1 LLGRPGEGRTSKSQ
15 ATPREGRAQARK
27 SGAECIRQARRPA
40 KFASLRDAPYRQ
52 ANLQAP
58 AREGA
63 EDKKMKPTICR
74 FTFLS
79 LFLLASSFYSQA
91 QSDSQNAH
99 LTGQVTDVSGYGVA
113 QVRVVVR
120 PQGRDSSQTYETA
133 STPDG
138 TYDLPLPPGS
148 YRVHFEHP
156 AFVPRDLTLQLAL
169 AESRKLDVRLEIA
182 QLSEN
187 VIVTAQPEPALA
199 QETSASVTV
208 ITREEIDDRQAVPL
222 ADVLLYTP
230 GVAIDR
236 TGPEG
241 GLAGVFLNGGNSYQT
256 KVLVDGTAVNLPGGT
271 FDFSNFTLDNIDK
284 VEVVRGAESALY
296 GTDAVSGVI
305 QVFTHRGETRVPAV
319 DLFAEGGSFSTA
331 RGGAQLSG
339 LLGSFDYS
347 GAASYF
353 TSQGQGPNDSFRNR
367 TVSGNFGYA
376 FSENNQLRLALR
388 NNTSEAG
395 IPGQTL
401 ITPPSLH
408 QINDLHDFS
417 ANARWEFTSG
427 AHWHHQLSGA
437 ESYHHVFTANPV
449 QSFFATDPF
458 AGCPQTN
465 SAAVPTAEFCDFT
478 SPGAKSEYNRASIK
492 AQTSYI
498 LRKFSATAGYQ
509 YEIENADI
517 SFLGIGHLRRNNQ
530 GGYLDFRYLPLS
542 RLSLDFGARAEANGS
557 FGTRVVPRA
566 GASLALRYG
575 SGFWGDTRYRFF
587 YGQGIVEPRFDQTAG
602 SSPCFPGDPTLK
614 PEASKT
620 WNTGIEQKLARDR
633 VKISADYFS
642 SRFYDIIS
650 FTSCSPFSPCSVP
663 QPAGCPAFW
672 GNFFNTDLARARGT
686 NVAAEARLV
695 RWLTLMG
702 NYSYD
707 DSRVLISPNAFD
719 PAEIA
724 GNHLIRR
731 PPNSGSL
738 TLNSSFRHFNFTIA
752 GYFSGA
758 RTDSDFL
765 FLGLTRNPG
774 YARFDAAGSYNFG
787 RGISLYAR
795 ATNLFDKQYQDAIGY
810 PALGRD
816 VRVGMN
822 YRFSGRD

>member
-1 LLGRPGEGRTSKSQ
+1 MSSTLR
-15 ATPREGRAQARK
+15 RAA
-27 SGAECIRQARRPA
+27 
-40 KFASLRDAPYRQ
+40 FLVFLASLVS
-52 ANLQAP
+52 
-58 AREGA
+58 
-63 EDKKMKPTICR
+63 
-74 FTFLS
+74 FS
-79 LFLLASSFYSQA
+79 LQA
-91 QSDSQNAH
+91 QSDSPAAR
-99 LTGQVTDVSGYGVA
+99 LYGTLL
-113 QVRVVVR
+113 
-120 PQGRDSSQTYETA
+120 DSSGAGVPGVRITA
-133 STPDG
+133 QLENAPSATPLAATSANDG
-138 TYDLPLPPGS
+138 SYSLAFPPGR
-148 YRVHFEHP
+148 YRIQFTGES
-156 AFVPRDLTLQLAL
+156 FTPRDVILDFSAG
-169 AESRKLDVRLEIA
+169 ESRKLELHLELERL
-182 QLSEN
+182 SSS
-187 VIVTAQPEPALA
+187 VVVTAEAEPALA
-199 QETSASVTV
+199 KETSASVTV
-208 ITREEIDDRQAVPL
+208 ITRDEIDRRQAVPL
-222 ADVLLYTP
+222 TDVLLYAP
-230 GVAIDR
+230 GVAVDR

-241 GLAGVFLNGGNSYQT
+241 GLAGIFLNGGNSYQT
-256 KVLVDGTAVNLPGGT
+256 KVLIDGTTVNLPGGT

-305 QVFTHRGETRVPAV
+305 QVFTHRGETRVPA
-319 DLFAEGGSFSTA
+319 FSIFSEGGSFSTA

-353 TSQGQGPNDSFRNR
+353 ASDGQGPNDSFRNR
-367 TVSGNFGYA
+367 TISGNFGYA
-376 FSENNQLRLALR
+376 FSETNQLRFALR

-401 ITPPSLH
+401 LTPPSLH

-427 AHWHHQLSGA
+427 THWHHQVSGA

-465 SAAVPTAEFCDFT
+465 PAAVPTAEFCDFT
-478 SPGAKSEYNRASIK
+478 SPGAKSEYNRASIN
-492 AQTSYI
+492 AQSSYI

-509 YEIENADI
+509 YEVENSDI
-517 SFLGIGHLRRNNQ
+517 SFLAIGHLRRNNQ
-530 GGYLDFRYLPLS
+530 GGFLDFRYLPIS
-542 RLSLDFGARAEANGS
+542 RLSLDFGGRAEANGS
-557 FGTRVVPRA
+557 FGTRVVPRV

-587 YGQGIVEPRFDQTAG
+587 YGEGIVEPRFDQTAG
-602 SSPCFPGDPTLK
+602 SSPCAPGNPTLK

-620 WNTGIEQKLARDR
+620 WNTGVEQKLANGR
-633 VKISADYFS
+633 VKISVDYFS
-642 SRFYDIIS
+642 SRLYDIIS

-672 GNFFNTDLARARGT
+672 GNFFNTDLARARGA
-686 NVAAEARLV
+686 NVAVESRLV
-695 RWLTLMG
+695 HWLMLGG

-707 DSRVLISPNAFD
+707 DSRVLVSPNAFD

-731 PPNSGSL
+731 PANSGSL
-738 TLNSSFRHFNFTIA
+738 TLSSSFRQFNFTIA

-774 YARFDAAGSYNFG
+774 YARFDVSSSYAIG
-787 RGISLYAR
+787 RGISLYAH
-795 ATNLFDKQYQDAIGY
+795 ATNLFDKRYQDAIGY

-822 YRFSGRD
+822 YRFPGKS

>member
-1 LLGRPGEGRTSKSQ
+1 
-15 ATPREGRAQARK
+15 
-27 SGAECIRQARRPA
+27 
-40 KFASLRDAPYRQ
+40 
-52 ANLQAP
+52 
-58 AREGA
+58 
-63 EDKKMKPTICR
+63 MKPTIRR
-74 FTFLS
+74 FAFLAFLS
-79 LFLLASSFYSQA
+79 LAISFSLKS
-91 QSDSQNAH
+91 QSDSPTAH
-99 LTGQVTDVSGYGVA
+99 LSGTLLDSNGTGVPGVRITAQLESAPNATLLAATSANDGSYSLTFPAGRYRIQFTRESFVTLDFILDFFAGQS
-113 QVRVVVR
+113 RKFDLHLELERLSSSVVVSA
-120 PQGRDSSQTYETA
+120 Q
-133 STPDG
+133 
-138 TYDLPLPPGS
+138 
-148 YRVHFEHP
+148 
-156 AFVPRDLTLQLAL
+156 
-169 AESRKLDVRLEIA
+169 AEP
-182 QLSEN
+182 
-187 VIVTAQPEPALA
+187 TLA
-199 QETSASVTV
+199 QETSAFVSV
-208 ITREEIDDRQAVPL
+208 ITRDEIDKRQAVPL
-222 ADVLLYTP
+222 TDVLLYTP

-241 GLAGVFLNGGNSYQT
+241 GLAGIFLNGGNSYQT
-256 KVLVDGTAVNLPGGT
+256 KVLIDGTAVNLPGGT
-271 FDFSNFTLDNIDK
+271 FDFSNLTLDNIDK

-296 GTDAVSGVI
+296 GTDAGSGVI
-305 QVFTHRGETRVPAV
+305 QVFTHRGETHVPALSV
-319 DLFAEGGSFSTA
+319 FAEGGSFSTA

-353 TSQGQGPNDSFRNR
+353 TSEGQGPNDSFRNR
-367 TVSGNFGYA
+367 TISGNFGYA
-376 FSENNQLRLALR
+376 FSETNRLRLALR
-388 NNTSEAG
+388 HNTSEAG

-401 ITPPSLH
+401 LTPPSLH

-417 ANARWEFTSG
+417 ANARWDFTSG
-427 AHWHHQLSGA
+427 AHWHHQVSGA
-437 ESYHHVFTANPV
+437 ESYHHVFTANPI

-465 SAAVPTAEFCDFT
+465 PAAVPTAEFCDFT
-478 SPGAKSEYNRASIK
+478 SPGATSEYNRVSLN

-509 YEIENADI
+509 YEVENADI

-542 RLSLDFGARAEANGS
+542 RLSLDFGGRAEANGS
-557 FGTRVVPRA
+557 FGARVVPRI

-587 YGQGIVEPRFDQTAG
+587 YGEGIVEPRFDQNAG
-602 SSPCFPGDPTLK
+602 SSPCFPGNPTLK

-620 WNTGIEQKLARDR
+620 WNTGIEQKLADDR

-650 FTSCSPFSPCSVP
+650 FTSCSPFSPCAIP

-686 NVAAEARLV
+686 NIAVEARPV
-695 RWLTLMG
+695 RWLMLAG

-707 DSRVLISPNAFD
+707 DSRVLVSPNAFD
-719 PAEIA
+719 PAEIP

-731 PPNSGSL
+731 PPNAGSL
-738 TLNSSFRHFNFTIA
+738 TLSSAFRQFTFTLA

-774 YARFDAAGSYNFG
+774 YARFDIASSYTIG

-795 ATNLFDKQYQDAIGY
+795 ATNLLDKQYQDAIGY

-816 VRVGMN
+816 VRIGMN
-822 YRFSGRD
+822 YRFAGKN

>member
-1 LLGRPGEGRTSKSQ
+1 MKS
-15 ATPREGRAQARK
+15 T
-27 SGAECIRQARRPA
+27 IRRSAFLA
-40 KFASLRDAPYRQ
+40 FLIFAV
-52 ANLQAP
+52 
-58 AREGA
+58 
-63 EDKKMKPTICR
+63 
-74 FTFLS
+74 
-79 LFLLASSFYSQA
+79 SFSSQA
-91 QSDSQNAH
+91 QSDSSAH
-99 LTGQVTDVSGYGVA
+99 LSGTVL
-113 QVRVVVR
+113 
-120 PQGRDSSQTYETA
+120 DSSGAAVPGVRITA
-133 STPDG
+133 QLENAANSATLTTTSANDG
-138 TYDLPLPPGS
+138 VYSLSLPPGRYHLQFTRES
-148 YRVHFEHP
+148 
-156 AFVPRDLTLQLAL
+156 FVPRDFTMDFVAAQSRTLDL
-169 AESRKLDVRLEIA
+169 RLEL
-182 QLSEN
+182 QRLSAS
-187 VIVTAQPEPALA
+187 VIVTAEPEPALA

-208 ITREEIDDRQAVPL
+208 ITRDEIDERQAVPL
-222 ADVLLYTP
+222 TDVLLYTP
-230 GVAIDR
+230 GVSIDR

-241 GLAGVFLNGGNSYQT
+241 GLAGIFLNGGNSYQT
-256 KVLVDGTAVNLPGGT
+256 KVLIDGTAVNLPGGA
-271 FDFSNFTLDNIDK
+271 FDFSSFTLDNIDK

-305 QVFTHRGETRVPAV
+305 QVFTHRGETRVPALS
-319 DLFAEGGSFSTA
+319 LFSEGGSFSTA

-353 TSQGQGPNDSFRNR
+353 TSEGQGPNDSFRNR

-376 FSENNQLRLALR
+376 FSETNQLRLALR

-401 ITPPSLH
+401 LTPPSLH

-417 ANARWEFTSG
+417 ANARWDFTSG
-427 AHWHHQLSGA
+427 AHWHHQVSGA
-437 ESYHHVFTANPV
+437 ESYHHVFTANPI

-465 SAAVPTAEFCDFT
+465 AAAVPTAEFCDFT
-478 SPGAKSEYNRASIK
+478 SPGAKSEYNRASIN

-498 LRKFSATAGYQ
+498 GRKFSATAGYQ
-509 YEIENADI
+509 YEVENADI

-530 GGYLDFRYLPLS
+530 GGYLDFRVLPVS
-542 RLSLDFGARAEANGS
+542 RLSMDFGARAEANGS

-566 GASLALRYG
+566 GASLVLRYAT
-575 SGFWGDTRYRFF
+575 GFWGDTRYRFS
-587 YGQGIVEPRFDQTAG
+587 YGEGIVEARFDETAG
-602 SSPCFPGDPTLK
+602 SSPCAPGNPTLK

-620 WNTGIEQKLARDR
+620 WNIGFEQKLANDR

-650 FTSCSPFSPCSVP
+650 FTSCSPFSPCTIP

-686 NVAAEARLV
+686 NVAVEARLV
-695 RWLTLMG
+695 RWLMLAG

-707 DSRVLISPNAFD
+707 DTRVLVSPNAFD
-719 PAEIA
+719 PAEIP
-724 GNHLIRR
+724 GNHLLRR
-731 PPNSGSL
+731 PANSGSL
-738 TLNSSFRHFNFTIA
+738 SLFSTFRQFNFTIA

-765 FLGLTRNPG
+765 FLGLRRNPG
-774 YARFDAAGSYNFG
+774 YARFDVATSYNVG

-795 ATNLFDKQYQDAIGY
+795 ATNLFDKQYQDAIGF

-816 VRVGMN
+816 VRVGLN
-822 YRFSGRD
+822 YRFSGKN

>member
-1 LLGRPGEGRTSKSQ
+1 
-15 ATPREGRAQARK
+15 
-27 SGAECIRQARRPA
+27 
-40 KFASLRDAPYRQ
+40 
-52 ANLQAP
+52 
-58 AREGA
+58 
-63 EDKKMKPTICR
+63 MKPTIRR
-74 FTFLS
+74 FAVLAF
-79 LFLLASSFYSQA
+79 FFLASTFSVQA
-91 QSDSQNAH
+91 QSDSSSAAH
-99 LTGQVTDVSGYGVA
+99 FYGTVVDSSGAVVPG
-113 QVRVVVR
+113 VRV
-120 PQGRDSSQTYETA
+120 TA
-133 STPDG
+133 QPDG
-138 TYDLPLPPGS
+138 TPNAVLLTSTSKNDGSYSLDVPPGR
-148 YRVHFEHP
+148 YRIHFTRES
-156 AFVPRDLTLQLAL
+156 FVPRDLILDFSARQ
-169 AESRKLDVRLEIA
+169 SRKLDLHLELERLSA
-182 QLSEN
+182 S
-187 VIVTAQPEPALA
+187 VVVTAQAEPALA

-208 ITREEIDDRQAVPL
+208 ITRDEIEKRQAVSL
-222 ADVLLYTP
+222 TDVLMYTP
-230 GVAIDR
+230 GVSIDR

-241 GLAGVFLNGGNSYQT
+241 GFAGIFLNGGNSYQT

-305 QVFTHRGETRVPAV
+305 QAFTHRGETHVPAIS
-319 DLFAEGGSFSTA
+319 LFTEGGSFSTA

-353 TSQGQGPNDSFRNR
+353 TTDGQGPNDSFRNR
-367 TVSGNFGYA
+367 TISGNFGYA
-376 FSENNQLRLALR
+376 FSETNQLRLALR

-401 ITPPSLH
+401 LTPPSLH

-417 ANARWEFTSG
+417 SNLRWDFTSG

-437 ESYHHVFTANPV
+437 ESYHHVFTANPI

-458 AGCPQTN
+458 AGCPRTN
-465 SAAVPTAEFCDFT
+465 PAAVPTAEFCDFT
-478 SPGAKSEYNRASIK
+478 SPGAKSEYNRASVN

-509 YEIENADI
+509 YEVENADI

-542 RLSLDFGARAEANGS
+542 RLSLDFGARAEANGT
-557 FGTRVVPRA
+557 FGTRVVPRV

-575 SGFWGDTRYRFF
+575 TGFWGGTRYRFF
-587 YGQGIVEPRFDQTAG
+587 HGEGIVEPRFDQNAG
-602 SSPCFPGDPTLK
+602 SSPCFPGNPELK
-614 PEASKT
+614 PESSKT
-620 WNTGIEQKLARDR
+620 WNTGLEQKLANDR

-642 SRFYDIIS
+642 SRFYNIIS
-650 FTSCSPFSPCSVP
+650 FTSCSPFSPCTVP
-663 QPAGCPAFW
+663 QPTGCPAFW

-686 NVAAEARLV
+686 NIAVEARVV
-695 RWLTLMG
+695 RWLMLVG

-707 DSRVLISPNAFD
+707 DTRVLVSPNAFD

-724 GNHLIRR
+724 GNHLLRR
-731 PPNSGSL
+731 PAHSGSL
-738 TLNSSFRHFNFTIA
+738 TLNSSFRQFTVTIA
-752 GYFSGA
+752 SYFSGQ

-765 FLGLTRNPG
+765 FLGQTRNPG
-774 YARFDAAGSYNFG
+774 YARFDVATSYSFG

-795 ATNLFDKQYQDAIGY
+795 ATNVLDKQYQDAIGF

-816 VRVGMN
+816 VRVGVN
-822 YRFSGRD
+822 YRFAGKN